1 MGTLAGTA
9 TIPFLIL
16 PFPYLLYLHLAVEI
30 LYFPH
35 IDQIIDFIHFFYHVG
50 YIAVFYDQLINNLRF

>member
-9 TIPFLIL
+9 TIPFLIF

-35 IDQIIDFIHFFYHVG
+35 IDQIIDFIHFFTM
-50 YIAVFYDQLINNLRF
+50 